1 MKMKNGGKESTT
13 TENPT
18 ETSSELAN
26 ALEANE
32 FFLVYQPTID
42 LQTNAFAGVESLL
55 RWRHR
60 VRGIINP
67 EEFLPELE
75 RTGQI
80 VPVGRWALHT
90 ACAQGA
96 TWHEKGYRFAVSVNV
111 SIQQFEDATFAHD
124 VEDALSSSLF
134 DPSLLVLEFPF
145 SILSND
151 DGSVGSRLQVLHSQ
165 GVGLAIDDLRPSET
179 AFTTLEEYP
188 VSVVKLDRRFI
199 AELATSDSA
208 ETLIVQ
214 LVDIA
219 KTRNLQIIASG
230 VEDAQQRRRL
240 QHDQVNIG
248 QGFLFSEPHE
258 AADID
263 RFLEDFSIF
272 SGKPL

>member
-1 MKMKNGGKESTT
+1 MTNGEKESKPIR
-13 TENPT
+13 NLSD
-18 ETSSELAN
+18 TSSDLAN

-32 FFLVYQPTID
+32 LFLVYQPTID

-60 VRGIINP
+60 VLGIINP

-80 VPVGRWALHT
+80 VPVGRWALQA
-90 ACAQGA
+90 ACVQGA

-111 SIQQFEDATFAHD
+111 SIQQFDDATFAHD
-124 VEDALSSSLF
+124 VEYALSSSLF

-145 SILSND
+145 SILSSD
-151 DGSVGSRLQVLHSQ
+151 DGSVASRLQGLHSQ

-199 AELATSDSA
+199 AELATSHSA
-208 ETLIVQ
+208 EKLIVQ

-230 VEDAQQRRRL
+230 VEDAQQRKQL

-258 AADID
+258 AAEID
-263 RFLEDFSIF
+263 RFLEDFAIF

>member
-1 MKMKNGGKESTT
+1 
-13 TENPT
+13 
-18 ETSSELAN
+18 
-26 ALEANE
+26 
-32 FFLVYQPTID
+32 
-42 LQTNAFAGVESLL
+42 
-55 RWRHR
+55 
-60 VRGIINP
+60 
-67 EEFLPELE
+67 
-75 RTGQI
+75 
-80 VPVGRWALHT
+80 
-90 ACAQGA
+90 
-96 TWHEKGYRFAVSVNV
+96 
-111 SIQQFEDATFAHD
+111 
-124 VEDALSSSLF
+124 
-134 DPSLLVLEFPF
+134 
-145 SILSND
+145 
-151 DGSVGSRLQVLHSQ
+151 
-165 GVGLAIDDLRPSET
+165 
-179 AFTTLEEYP
+179 
-188 VSVVKLDRRFI
+188 VVKLDRRFI